1 MQQASHV
8 DVEQPPILL
17 ASDVDGTFWSPGL
30 PIGALCEAYDRR
42 PPEVEVLFASSRSV
56 EELAFLTRALHA
68 DGDFIAENGAVA
80 VTHDEDV
87 AWHLPGA
94 RRALIGDRRAYV
106 AVWGD
111 ESASVRRAVLAAR
124 ARHGAPVRL
133 LEELEPEMCKRL
145 VGDDDDMRRARSR
158 RASVLVHA
166 ERGAALEPWI
176 RALRRSG
183 YRVESGGRWLAVWRG
198 AGKGQALSHYL
209 RARSLAGRAPAV
221 VAAIGD
227 GENDVS
233 LLQSAELRF
242 AVPRPDGTVHPALRI
257 LGHVCIASRDGTAG
271 WCEVVS
277 SLGGQLCRS

>member
-1 MQQASHV
+1 
-8 DVEQPPILL
+8 
-17 ASDVDGTFWSPGL
+17 
-30 PIGALCEAYDRR
+30 
-42 PPEVEVLFASSRSV
+42 
-56 EELAFLTRALHA
+56 
-68 DGDFIAENGAVA
+68 
-80 VTHDEDV
+80 
-87 AWHLPGA
+87 
-94 RRALIGDRRAYV
+94 
-106 AVWGD
+106 
-111 ESASVRRAVLAAR
+111 VLAAR
-124 ARHGAPVRL
+124 ASHGAPVRL

-145 VGDDDDMRRARSR
+145 VGDDDDMRRTRSR

-166 ERGAALEPWI
+166 ERGAALRPWI